1 MYQIS
6 DETKS
11 FLFVVDDRSQLTY
24 GNEVTVTYKGSNG
37 MDTQVTGEVVS
48 LNQMVASRMLTTDNK
63 VTTGWNNENAGA
75 IIQLSPEIIGQM
87 AGSTADDSGWWSR
100 SAYTVTAEIR
110 NMENVL
116 LVPKGAVKE
125 KDGATYVNVKLE
137 DGSIESRSFIAGG
150 SNNSYYWCV
159 EGLTEGMEICL
170 E

>member
-1 MYQIS
+1 
-6 DETKS
+6 
-11 FLFVVDDRSQLTY
+11 
-24 GNEVTVTYKGSNG
+24 
-37 MDTQVTGEVVS
+37 
-48 LNQMVASRMLTTDNK
+48 
-63 VTTGWNNENAGA
+63 
-75 IIQLSPEIIGQM
+75 M